1 MALLRRVAAV
11 LADLVYPPTCALC
24 DRTLASEDPDWCPDC
39 AREVLAATATDYCHR
54 CGAKAEPYLVDDDGC
69 KHCRDAPARIDGL
82 ARVGPYEGPIGELV
96 RRYKYNGVQRLD
108 RLLGTMLANTIRSQS
123 WCAHLDAMVPV
134 PASFAE
140 RWRYQFYPV
149 ALLAQAAARELGVP
163 ALPLLV
169 VGGKKRRQVELSPS
183 ERAANVR
190 GKFRLHRHA
199 RVVGARLCL
208 IDDVATSNATIR
220 ECAAV
225 LKRAGAAEIY
235 AAVLAKGGADKK

>member
-24 DRTLASEDPDWCPDC
+24 DRTLTLDTPDWCPDC

-54 CGAKAEPYLVDDDGC
+54 CGAKAEPYLTDAGGC
-69 KHCRDAPARIDGL
+69 KHCRDARARIDGL

-96 RRYKYNGVQRLD
+96 RRYKYHGVQRLD
-108 RLLGTMLANTIRSQS
+108 RLLGFMLANAIRSQP
-123 WCAHLDAMVPV
+123 WCDRLDALVPV
-134 PASFAE
+134 PASFIE

-169 VGGKKRRQVELSPS
+169 VRGKKRRQVEIAPS

-190 GKFRLHRHA
+190 GRFRLHRHA
-199 RVVGARLCL
+199 RAGDARLCL

-220 ECAAV
+220 ECAAA
-225 LKRAGAAEIY
+225 LKRAGAAEVY
-235 AAVLAKGGADKK
+235 AAVLAKGGADKT